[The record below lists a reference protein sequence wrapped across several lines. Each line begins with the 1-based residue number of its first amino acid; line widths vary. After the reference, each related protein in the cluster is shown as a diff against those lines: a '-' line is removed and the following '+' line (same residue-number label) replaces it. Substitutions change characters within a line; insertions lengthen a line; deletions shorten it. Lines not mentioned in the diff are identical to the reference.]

1 MRDKRWSFS
10 KSVVAGTTVIFI
22 AVLAACLA
30 RPYDGYDT
38 SAVPVAALTAA
49 GSAWLTSIVWYLKKA
64 QAENIPKIKTSYFED
79 TMRIRLKYNEEMMI
93 LRQKYHLTDA
103 DVADI
108 EAGSPLSEASDS
120 AYQSGVTALDQ
131 AEQEA
136 DEPASEQTIST

>member
-1 MRDKRWSFS
+1 MRDKQWSFS

-22 AVLAACLA
+22 TVLIACLM
-30 RPYDGYDT
+30 RPYDGYDAST
-38 SAVPVAALTAA
+38 VPVAALTAA

-64 QAENIPKIKTSYFED
+64 QAENIPKIKTAYFED
-79 TMRIRLKYNEEMMI
+79 TMRIRLKYNERMMQ
-93 LRQKYHLTDA
+93 LKQKYRMTDT
-103 DVADI
+103 DVTDI

-120 AYQSGVTALDQ
+120 AYQSGVNALDQ